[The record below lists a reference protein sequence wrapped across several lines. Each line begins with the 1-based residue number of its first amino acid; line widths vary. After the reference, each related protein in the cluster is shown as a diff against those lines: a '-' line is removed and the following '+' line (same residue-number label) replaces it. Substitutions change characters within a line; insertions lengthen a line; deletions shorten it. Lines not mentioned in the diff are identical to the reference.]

1 MTIKNTKLYASF
13 VTLSGIDNQKL
24 SKLLR
29 KGFERQVYWNEPK
42 TKSMNKNTSNE
53 YKHFLESNLLGVY
66 YDNATDAGNDQSI
79 FVYSYLK
86 LFNQV
91 DFLVNY

>member
-1 MTIKNTKLYASF
+1 
-13 VTLSGIDNQKL
+13 
-24 SKLLR
+24 
-29 KGFERQVYWNEPK
+29 
-42 TKSMNKNTSNE
+42 MNKNTSNE